1 MFRTDFY
8 VDYARLLIEINGVQH
23 FYPYTRK
30 PHQFTTFK
38 NKVLR
43 GNQKQHSS
51 NNSTYNLLNLNTH
64 LLEGLSKTPENLVS
78 FLRKTIDDYKSK
90 L

>member
-8 VDYARLLIEINGVQH
+8 VEYARLIIEINGVQH

-30 PHQFTTFK
+30 PHQFTQFK

-43 GNQKQHSS
+43 GNQKQQTS
-51 NNSTYNLLNLNTH
+51 NISTYNLINLNTH
-64 LLEGLSKTPENLVS
+64 LLEGLSKTPENLES
-78 FLRKTIDDYKSK
+78 LLRKTIDDYKSK